1 MRCRAVWIAVM
12 CVVAGVL
19 PGTLSG
25 QVRAERGGSDAAEE
39 AMLRLSGFSLGL
51 VAGGLLTTA
60 WRWTAV
66 GRHGA
71 GFNAAVATMPQV
83 FGMGAVPVVAE
94 IGPTFGAPFPGG
106 AFFVNASF
114 GAVAAAGPGGA
125 DATIQFGLGGT
136 LLLQVSDPVA
146 LRLDYSRH
154 YLAGQFDGYAPVLE
168 AGIVMAGS

>member
-1 MRCRAVWIAVM
+1 MRSKASWIAVTL
-12 CVVAGVL
+12 VL
-19 PGTLSG
+19 LLARPVRVGAQPTLDG
-25 QVRAERGGSDAAEE
+25 ADAPDTADP
-39 AMLRLSGFSLGL
+39 ALRLSGFSLGL
-51 VAGGLLTTA
+51 VAGGVRTSA

-66 GRHGA
+66 GGHGA

-83 FGMGAVPVVAE
+83 FGMGAVPIVAE

-125 DATIQFGLGGT
+125 AATIQFGLGGT
-136 LLLQVSDPVA
+136 LLFQVGDPFA
-146 LRLDYSRH
+146 LRIDYSRH

-168 AGIVMAGS
+168 AGIVMVGS